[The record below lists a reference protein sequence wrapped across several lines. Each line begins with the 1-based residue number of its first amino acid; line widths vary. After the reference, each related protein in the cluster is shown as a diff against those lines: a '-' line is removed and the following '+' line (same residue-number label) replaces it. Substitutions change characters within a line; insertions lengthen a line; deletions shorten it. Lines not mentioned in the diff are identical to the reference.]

1 MTKDYVTIIEEE
13 FDLLGHKVKAVTE
26 RFSDEYLDSKR
37 FEPRCLRCCFNNNI
51 SDFCNK
57 IRCNSFSRDIQT
69 HFELVEDESKRT
81 N

>member
-1 MTKDYVTIIEEE
+1 MTQDYVTIIEEE
-13 FDLLGHKVKAVTE
+13 FDLLGHKVKEVTE

-51 SDFCNK
+51 NDFCNK
-57 IRCNSFSRDIQT
+57 IRCNNFSRDLQT
-69 HFELVEDESKRT
+69 HFELVNYESKRT

>member
-13 FDLLGHKVKAVTE
+13 FNLLGHKVKAVTE

-37 FEPRCLRCCFNNNI
+37 FKTRCLRCCFNNNI
-51 SDFCNK
+51 KDFCNK
-57 IRCNSFSRDIQT
+57 IRCNNYSRDLQT
-69 HFELVEDESKRT
+69 HFELVNYESKRT